1 MTENYIRQMSLATPD
16 PAGPVCAAKSMKRT
30 VLLTF
35 LCIAQVFLCAQVGA
49 APTRIVSTFL
59 CTDEYVFRLAAR
71 PRIAA
76 LSFLAGDTHPI
87 VSTIAGQLGG
97 IRLIRPDTETVLG
110 LSPDLVVMYQGTNPK
125 LLQHLKELGI
135 PVVEVPWANS
145 LADVRRVTLMLG
157 RVLGAEGKAEAM
169 LAQMDRTLAAAKA
182 GAARPPVRT
191 LIYQANG
198 YAGTGE
204 FTGEIMSA
212 AGLSDA
218 SPSYRTMR
226 TGAIP
231 VEAVIA
237 AQPDLLILNGQE
249 KAETSHADLVLHHPA
264 LAALKGRTM
273 VAWTSLTPL
282 LCPGPWS
289 ADAAIPFATL
299 GREARANSGPKS

>member
-1 MTENYIRQMSLATPD
+1 MSQAMPD
-16 PAGPVCAAKSMKRT
+16 PAGPDLRAAKGMKRT

-59 CTDEYVFRLAAR
+59 CTDEYIFRLV
-71 PRIAA
+71 PHDRIAA
-76 LSFLAGDTHPI
+76 LSYLAGDTHPV
-87 VSTIAGQLGG
+87 VSTIVGQLGG
-97 IRLIRPDTETVLG
+97 IKLIRPDTETVLG

-125 LLQHLKELGI
+125 LLQHLKELGVA
-135 PVVEVPWANS
+135 VVEVPWANS

-157 RVLGAEGKAEAM
+157 RALGAEGKAEAM
-169 LAQMDRTLAAAKA
+169 LARMDRTLAAAKA
-182 GAARPPVRT
+182 GAANPPVRT
-191 LIYQANG
+191 LIYEANG
-198 YAGTGE
+198 YSGSGPFAQ
-204 FTGEIMSA
+204 EIMSA
-212 AGLSDA
+212 AGLADA
-218 SPSYRTMR
+218 APSYRATR

-237 AQPDLLILNGQE
+237 AQPELLILNGRE

-264 LAALKGRTM
+264 LAALKSRTM

-289 ADAAIPFATL
+289 VEAASSFATL
-299 GREARANSGPKS
+299 GRQARVLANAKKEDNWD